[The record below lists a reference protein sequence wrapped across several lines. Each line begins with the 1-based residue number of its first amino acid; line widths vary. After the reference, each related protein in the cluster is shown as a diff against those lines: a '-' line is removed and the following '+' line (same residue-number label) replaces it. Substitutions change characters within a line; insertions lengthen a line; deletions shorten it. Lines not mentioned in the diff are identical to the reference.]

1 MSAKKTEILKLEKSS
16 RVKKRFGNS
25 SEDKVILSFAA
36 AFAILAVFFIVMET
50 SDEKISSQVKQI
62 PQEVIINEKKVTD
75 TVTTVEEDKAA
86 EVEEDKAVVVEED
99 KAAEVEEDKAVVV
112 EEDKAAEVEEDKAV
126 VVEEDKA
133 AEVEEDKAVVVEE
146 DKAAEVEEDKAVVV
160 EEDKAAEVEEDKAVV
175 VEEDKAAEVEEDK
188 AAVVEEDK
196 AAEVE
201 EDKAAVVE
209 EDKAAEVE
217 EDKAAIVEKDKTS
230 EVDDLDES
238 NPKFDLVRV
247 EEDGSA
253 IIAGSAKPNSE
264 VRLLVDGKELEV
276 VEADGSGTFAI
287 LTTIPT
293 GEKPLE
299 LQLEDANDNSMKS
312 KDTVLVIPNKETE
325 NKSPKIV
332 IAETSG
338 EIIVQ
343 DQNEAAPQI
352 QSLSLDTINYTA
364 SGDVVLAGRA
374 ASEQTVRIY
383 VDNEPVVLGEVNNG
397 KWNFEIPNIEEG
409 IYTLRVD
416 ALNEE
421 GEVVDRV
428 ESPFQR
434 VILEMENGQAT
445 IQPGFTLWKL
455 AELKYGFGMRYVQI
469 FEANRD
475 SIKDPDLIYP
485 GQVFQIPEK

>member
-50 SDEKISSQVKQI
+50 SDEKISSQVKQT
-62 PQEVIINEKKVTD
+62 PQDIIINEKKITD

-86 EVEEDKAVVVEED
+86 EVEEDKAVVVEEDKAAEVVEEDKAAEVVEEDKAAEVVEED

-126 VVEEDKA
+126 VVKEDNA
-133 AEVEEDKAVVVEE
+133 AEVEEDKIV
-146 DKAAEVEEDKAVVV
+146 EVE
-160 EEDKAAEVEEDKAVV
+160 
-175 VEEDKAAEVEEDK
+175 
-188 AAVVEEDK
+188 
-196 AAEVE
+196 
-201 EDKAAVVE
+201 
-209 EDKAAEVE
+209 
-217 EDKAAIVEKDKTS
+217 
-230 EVDDLDES
+230 DLNEN

-299 LQLEDANDNSMKS
+299 LQLEDANDNSVRS

-343 DQNEAAPQI
+343 DQNELAPEI
-352 QSLSLDTINYTA
+352 QSLSLDTINYA
-364 SGDVVLAGRA
+364 ESGDVILAGRA

-383 VDNEPVVLGEVNNG
+383 VDNKPVVLGEVTNG

-416 ALNEE
+416 AINEQ

-434 VILEMENGQAT
+434 VILEMERGQAT

>member
-16 RVKKRFGNS
+16 RVKNRFGNS

-50 SDEKISSQVKQI
+50 SDEKISSQVKQT
-62 PQEVIINEKKVTD
+62 PQDIIINEKKVSD

-86 EVEEDKAVVVEED
+86 EVEEDKAE
-99 KAAEVEEDKAVVV
+99 
-112 EEDKAAEVEEDKAV
+112 
-126 VVEEDKA
+126 
-133 AEVEEDKAVVVEE
+133 
-146 DKAAEVEEDKAVVV
+146 VV

-196 AAEVE
+196 TTEVE
-201 EDKAAVVE
+201 
-209 EDKAAEVE
+209 
-217 EDKAAIVEKDKTS
+217 
-230 EVDDLDES
+230 DLDEN

-253 IIAGSAKPNSE
+253 IIAGSATPNSE

-299 LQLEDANDNSMKS
+299 LQLEDANDKSVKS

-416 ALNEE
+416 ALNKD

-434 VILEMENGQAT
+434 VILEMERGQAT